1 MGAGLTLASLHCKV
15 AMYASCLP
23 LLLPP
28 IPAVLTLYLVRF
40 LSYEE
45 DTATALYHTF
55 IVLCYLSPV
64 LGAII
69 ADSCLGKFV

>member
-1 MGAGLTLASLHCKV
+1 
-15 AMYASCLP
+15 MYVSCLP
-23 LLLPP
+23 LPSPPSLP

-55 IVLCYLSPV
+55 IVLCYLSPI

-69 ADSCLGKFV
+69 ADSCLGKFA

>member
-1 MGAGLTLASLHCKV
+1 
-15 AMYASCLP
+15 MYVSCLP
-23 LLLPP
+23 LPSPPSLPTL
-28 IPAVLTLYLVRF
+28 AVLTLYLVRF

-55 IVLCYLSPV
+55 IVLCYLSPI

-69 ADSCLGKFV
+69 ADSCLGKFA

>member
-1 MGAGLTLASLHCKV
+1 MLHC
-15 AMYASCLP
+15 
-23 LLLPP
+23 LPP
-28 IPAVLTLYLVRF
+28 PAVLTLYLVRF

-55 IVLCYLSPV
+55 IVLCYISPI

-69 ADSCLGKFV
+69 ADSCLGKFA